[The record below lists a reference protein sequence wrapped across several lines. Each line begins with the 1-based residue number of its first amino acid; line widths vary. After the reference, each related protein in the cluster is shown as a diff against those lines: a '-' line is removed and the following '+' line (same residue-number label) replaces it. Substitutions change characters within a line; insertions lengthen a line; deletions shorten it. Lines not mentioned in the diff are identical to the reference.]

1 MYEMKESGIEWIG
14 QIPKHWEVRKVKYI
28 VQSIN
33 GYAFNS
39 VLYSDS
45 GNCSIVRIGDIC
57 DSQIKYEN
65 VVKINANAQY
75 LSKFKICK
83 NDILFAMSGATV
95 GKIGYVSEDVYNYF
109 INQRVAIIRYKYN
122 KFVYFFLS
130 TNCFSEY
137 VKLFAIGSAQPNI
150 SLEYFND
157 FYITF
162 PPLDE
167 QKKIAD
173 FLDNKV
179 TEIDNLIDD
188 TKKLIDKYKEYKQS
202 LITETLTKGLYSN
215 VEMKDSGIEWIDNIP
230 KHWEVNKLKYLFIFG
245 KGLPITKE
253 DLKDSGISVISY
265 GQIHSKLNNGII
277 NDNLIRY
284 VDDIYLKL
292 EPKSLVN
299 KGDFIFADTSEDYE
313 GCGNNVYINKDIT
326 LFAGYHTI
334 ILKSKKYQNNKY
346 QNNKYLSYLFQTD
359 IWRKQIRSKVF
370 GIKLFSITQKILK
383 ETSVIFPPLDE
394 QEEIVKYLD
403 DKCSQIDSIIEEK
416 QSLIE
421 KLEEYKKSLIYEYVT
436 GKKQV

>member
-202 LITETLTKGLYSN
+202 LITETVTKGLYSN

-346 QNNKYLSYLFQTD
+346 LSYLFQTD

-394 QEEIVKYLD
+394 QEEIVQYLD

>member
-202 LITETLTKGLYSN
+202 LITETVTKGLHSN
-215 VEMKDSGIEWIDNIP
+215 VEMKDSGIEWIGEIP
-230 KHWEVNKLKYLFIFG
+230 KHWKVSRLKYLCDVRKRKNTQNIIMRYIGLENIESYTGKYKTTNSEYSLIDAIICQTNDIIFG
-245 KGLPITKE
+245 KLRPYLSKTYIVDE
-253 DLKDSGISVISY
+253 ISCCSSEFIVLY
-265 GQIHSKLNNGII
+265 NV
-277 NDNLIRY
+277 DN
-284 VDDIYLKL
+284 VK
-292 EPKSLVN
+292 
-299 KGDFIFADTSEDYE
+299 FIFFLLLSNGFIDSMSQIAYGAKMPRVSDED
-313 GCGNNVYINKDIT
+313 
-326 LFAGYHTI
+326 
-334 ILKSKKYQNNKY
+334 ILNF
-346 QNNKYLSYLFQTD
+346 YLPL
-359 IWRKQIRSKVF
+359 
-370 GIKLFSITQKILK
+370 
-383 ETSVIFPPLDE
+383 PPLDE